1 MRIFLAED
9 AALIRAGIQ
18 EVLTSAG
25 YDVIGVAADA
35 DELVEAFEQ
44 HLADATPPDLILTDV
59 RMPPTGTDDGLRAAL
74 NIRRLRPEQPIVVLS
89 AYVSGPYVRTLL
101 GESGHGGGLGYLLKE
116 RVGKVSDF
124 LSSLEVVAGGGV
136 VIDPDVVAY
145 TMKPVADGPVGRLSP
160 REREVLQ
167 LMAEGLSNA
176 QIEDRLVVSPAAVS
190 KHVANIFTK
199 LELPPGE
206 DNRRVRAVLMWLR
219 ADESAG

>member
-1 MRIFLAED
+1 MKILLAED

-25 YDVIGVAADA
+25 HQVVGV
-35 DELVEAFEQ
+35 V
-44 HLADATPPDLILTDV
+44 ADATELTEIYGRLLSEADPPDLVLTDV

-74 NIRRLRPEQPIVVLS
+74 KIREQRPEQPVVVLS
-89 AYVSGPYVRTLL
+89 AYISGPYVRTLL
-101 GESGHGGGLGYLLKE
+101 GQPGHGCGLGYLLKE

-124 LSSLEVVAGGGV
+124 LSSLDVVAGGGV

-145 TMKPVADGPVGRLSP
+145 TMTSPAEGPVGRLSP

-167 LMAEGLSNA
+167 LMAEGLSNT
-176 QIEDRLVVSPAAVS
+176 QIETRLVLSGAAVS

-199 LELPPGE
+199 LDLPPGE
-206 DNRRVRAVLMWLR
+206 DNRRVRAVLTWLR
-219 ADESAG
+219 ADQP